1 MKMLDFKDK
10 SLKLGILTLLML
22 SACSTSENV
31 DINQINNQNIINTS
45 SVTEL
50 GNINIK
56 FNDAYKGLYTENEM
70 TGNSSATSP
79 DKAFIQIINSA
90 KSSLDLAIFDIDDK
104 AACGALIKAHKR
116 GVKVRIVTDSD
127 NFNDKIK
134 SSMPRQVLEDMK
146 AVGIEIKGDNRTAL
160 MHSKFVIMDNNT
172 VITGSSNLTHNS
184 LFRDNNNVLK
194 IHSIKLSTDYTA
206 EFNRMFEQGIF
217 GPNKHEIPF
226 QSVNVDGTNIR
237 PFFSPKGGAKAA
249 IIDELKKAKKSIK
262 FMAFSFTD
270 KDIELVINNKIKAG
284 VKIEGIFDGCM
295 ISPYSL
301 YKTFNDKKIP
311 VYIDGNQ
318 ALLHDKVFII
328 DGNTVITGSY
338 NFSNNAEE
346 NNNESTLII
355 KSVPIATQYIEEYQ
369 KLKFASINNKNIPPY
384 DNRNCS
390 STSLGNTNSNEV
402 EE

>member
-1 MKMLDFKDK
+1 MKMLDFKDR

-31 DINQINNQNIINTS
+31 DVNPANNQNVINS
-45 SVTEL
+45 SATEL
-50 GNINIK
+50 SNIGIK
-56 FNDAYKGLYTENEM
+56 FNDAYKGLYTENEI
-70 TGNSSATSP
+70 TGNASANSP
-79 DKAFIQIINSA
+79 DKVFIQIINSA
-90 KSSLDLAIFDIDDK
+90 NSSLDLAIFDIDDE
-104 AACGALIKAHKR
+104 AACTALIKAHKR

-127 NFNDKIK
+127 NFNDKVRPSIQRK
-134 SSMPRQVLEDMK
+134 VLEDMK
-146 AVGIEIKGDNRTAL
+146 SAGIEIKGDNRTAL

-184 LFRDNNNVLK
+184 LFRDNNNVLR
-194 IHSIKLSTDYTA
+194 IHSVQLATDYTA
-206 EFNRMFEQGIF
+206 EFNRMFEQGVF

-226 QSVNVDGTNIR
+226 QSVNVDGANIR

-249 IIDELKKAKKSIK
+249 ILDELKKAKTTIK

-301 YKTFNDKKIP
+301 YKTLKDKKLP

-328 DGNTVITGSY
+328 DGRTVITGSY

-346 NNNESTLII
+346 NNNESTLVI
-355 KSVPIATQYIEEYQ
+355 KSVPIANKYLDEYE
-369 KLKFASINNKNIPPY
+369 KLKSASINNKNIPPY

-390 STSLGNTNSNEV
+390 STSNNPSTNNNDV